1 MTAAPTAAD
10 LVLLLLMLR
19 AGAAGAAGAAA
30 TAAAA
35 AAAWGCLEQARLRT
49 NRLYI
54 AVAS

>member
-19 AGAAGAAGAAA
+19 AGAAGAAA

-49 NRLYI
+49 NRLYV